1 VVLAMLER
9 QYSDDCDD
17 YLKAQQRQELV
28 GLIWSYTLALEQY
41 VVHLRNQVNDLN
53 IKQSQQ
59 QPYPDVQSDFRVRF
73 FRDLPAYEE
82 FMTTLDA
89 EETELVLP
97 D

>member
-1 VVLAMLER
+1 MLER
-9 QYSDDCDD
+9 QCSDDYDDD

-28 GLIWSYTLALEQY
+28 GSIWSYTLALEQY
-41 VVHLRNQVNDLN
+41 IARLRCQVNDLSGRLN
-53 IKQSQQ
+53 L
-59 QPYPDVQSDFRVRF
+59 PPRYPDVQSDFRVGF

-82 FMTTLDA
+82 FMTVLDA

>member
-1 VVLAMLER
+1 MPER
-9 QYSDDCDD
+9 QYSDDYDDD

-28 GLIWSYTLALEQY
+28 AMIWSYTLALELY
-41 VVHLRNQVNDLN
+41 VVRLRSQVNDLSGRLN
-53 IKQSQQ
+53 L
-59 QPYPDVQSDFRVRF
+59 PLRYPDIQSDFRVSF

-82 FMTTLDA
+82 FMTALDT